1 MKHGGKLWSCST
13 CINKNNLLIGYAK
26 KEDFLANH
34 KNCNLFMGDI
44 LSDPEKKRWGCCQDS
59 RMSQGPFGCP
69 KGHVWTGKMKTQKE
83 AKKKAP
89 VILDVR

>member
-1 MKHGGKLWSCST
+1 
-13 CINKNNLLIGYAK
+13 
-26 KEDFLANH
+26 
-34 KNCNLFMGDI
+34 MGDV
-44 LSDPEKKRWGCCQDS
+44 LSDPGKKRWGCCQDS

-89 VILDVR
+89 VVLDVR